1 MTSCGIL
8 VEELYFNYKHY
19 PISISLDES
28 SQDVQSI
35 PFPAVTIFGEFPFE
49 IYFKQ
54 SVFQLAMFYP
64 RETQM
69 QLHQQ
74 GLLIMLAVECIVCHN
89 RFFYDEIYFKG
100 YEGYE
105 NLIPTFIR
113 GGMSQSEWFKV
124 QQASWNGKYSVP
136 FAEIQTKRGMGW
148 TFNMLDAEDLLKLDQ

>member
-49 IYFKQ
+49 RYFKQ
-54 SVFQLAMFYP
+54 SVFQPAMFYP
-64 RETQM
+64 RETQI

-74 GLLIMLAVECIVCHN
+74 GLLVILAVECIVCHN
-89 RFFYDEIYFKG
+89 RFFFDEIFIG
-100 YEGYE
+100 DYEK
-105 NLIPTFIR
+105 LIPTFIR
-113 GGMSQSEWFKV
+113 KGVSQTEWFKV
-124 QQASWNGKYSVP
+124 QQASWNDKYSVP

-148 TFNMLDAEDLLKLDQ
+148 TFNMLDAEDLLKLDK